1 MDMILITTVFF
12 NKNIAYVCIIKKER
26 EILSFFIFRF
36 RNFTHTINVM
46 TKLTGGIINA
56 CIFFEIL
63 YYFFIKKFFENLVF
77 HLRQDY

>member
-46 TKLTGGIINA
+46 TKLTGGA
-56 CIFFEIL
+56 FMFIFFLKYSIIFFYKEIFQEL
-63 YYFFIKKFFENLVF
+63 GISFT
-77 HLRQDY
+77 QDY